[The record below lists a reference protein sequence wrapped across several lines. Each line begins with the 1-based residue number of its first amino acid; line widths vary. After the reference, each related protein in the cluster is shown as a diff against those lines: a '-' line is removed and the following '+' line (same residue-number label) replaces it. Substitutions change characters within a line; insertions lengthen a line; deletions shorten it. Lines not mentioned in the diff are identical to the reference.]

1 MHVLDANEIFWMTF
15 YTFDR
20 IMEAWGKNWPD
31 AVALYIRLL
40 KQSRIQETNQTWS
53 LNEFLQQSMGRWR
66 EKLQTAKKILNGLWL
81 IDYVQ
86 LKSERGKFWTQ
97 LIRVNYLI
105 DEQKVRTNS
114 ISYELL
120 VDRLPT
126 KPSADKTTTNTYIHN
141 INALNTQNKYSPE
154 NLDEHTIEYIYSNYY
169 WKWKGID
176 EKKCNKLIED
186 KLKQWITLEDIQKSI
201 TLYNCECRIKQ
212 DYQYVKKLETW
223 LKEFQPLSEEQ
234 IEETLYTV
242 VKEYSKK
249 KKSDEKFASS
259 KPAKTLWSDLKETF
273 GEERVKSMFKQANS
287 SCIQLTFK

>member
-15 YTFDR
+15 YTYDR

-53 LNEFLQQSMGRWR
+53 LNEFLQNSLWRWR

-86 LKSERGKFWTQ
+86 LKAEKGKFWTQ

-120 VDRLPT
+120 VDRLPA

-141 INALNTQNKYSPE
+141 INAWNTQLKKESKKIPSVSELVEAYKNDEILPRKLDDE
-154 NLDEHTIEYIYSNYY
+154 NLVRERAEYKQAKKERAYKTTKWFLQQLNVCIDTVRFGWIRWDTQIRFTFALNQAMEREWKSMY
-169 WKWKGID
+169 WTEQTEQEYQSWK
-176 EKKCNKLIED
+176 
-186 KLKQWITLEDIQKSI
+186 
-201 TLYNCECRIKQ
+201 
-212 DYQYVKKLETW
+212 
-223 LKEFQPLSEEQ
+223 
-234 IEETLYTV
+234 
-242 VKEYSKK
+242 
-249 KKSDEKFASS
+249 
-259 KPAKTLWSDLKETF
+259 KTLALMNK
-273 GEERVKSMFKQANS
+273 
-287 SCIQLTFK
+287 

>member
-1 MHVLDANEIFWMTF
+1 MHVLDANEIFWITF

-53 LNEFLQQSMGRWR
+53 LNEFLQKSMGRWR
-66 EKLQTAKKILNGLWL
+66 DKLQTAKKILNGLWL

-86 LKSERGKFWTQ
+86 LKSEKGKFWTQ

-141 INALNTQNKYSPE
+141 INAWNTQLKKESKKIPSVSELVEAYKNDEILPRKLDDE
-154 NLDEHTIEYIYSNYY
+154 NLVRERAEYKQAKKERAYKTTKWFLQQLNVCIDTVRFGWIRWDTQIRFTFALNQAMERERKSMY
-169 WKWKGID
+169 WTEQTEQEYQSWK
-176 EKKCNKLIED
+176 
-186 KLKQWITLEDIQKSI
+186 
-201 TLYNCECRIKQ
+201 
-212 DYQYVKKLETW
+212 
-223 LKEFQPLSEEQ
+223 
-234 IEETLYTV
+234 
-242 VKEYSKK
+242 
-249 KKSDEKFASS
+249 
-259 KPAKTLWSDLKETF
+259 KTLALMNK
-273 GEERVKSMFKQANS
+273 
-287 SCIQLTFK
+287 